1 MEFHKIIISTTQK
14 GAKYLHIECLQET
27 RETRWYLLVSE
38 VSSICDKNEI
48 DIPKMY
54 AVFVS

>member
-1 MEFHKIIISTTQK
+1 MGATQK
-14 GAKYLHIECLQET
+14 GVKYLYMECLQEA

-54 AVFVS
+54 DVFVS